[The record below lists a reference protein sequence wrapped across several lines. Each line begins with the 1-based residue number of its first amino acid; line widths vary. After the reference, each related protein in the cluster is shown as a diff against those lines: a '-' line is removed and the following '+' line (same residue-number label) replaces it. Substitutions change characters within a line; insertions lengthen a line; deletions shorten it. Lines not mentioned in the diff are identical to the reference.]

1 MFSLTFILQSY
12 SRPNTF
18 QALTRSHCILTLYF
32 PDQFLVML
40 RLQYKLSKN
49 CVNELAINLLNQFRI

>member
-12 SRPNTF
+12 SRLNTF
-18 QALTRSHCILTLYF
+18 QELMRSHCILTLYF